1 MKELLLYTI
10 ADRGGLLLM
19 SDRQYVILNAS
30 DVSSVNFDDVL
41 ETSGDTLRYN
51 VAGDETFVKYEG
63 PKPRCLYG
71 KDTLSHSAMLTVLSG
86 EAWTETMEEE

>member
-1 MKELLLYTI
+1 
-10 ADRGGLLLM
+10 M
-19 SDRQYVILNAS
+19 SDRQYVIINAA

-71 KDTLSHSAMLTVLSG
+71 KDTLSHSAILTVLSG
-86 EAWTETMEEE
+86 EAWTETIEEL

>member
-1 MKELLLYTI
+1 
-10 ADRGGLLLM
+10 M
-19 SDRQYVILNAS
+19 SDRQYVILNAA

-51 VAGDETFVKYEG
+51 LAGDETFVKYEG

-86 EAWTETMEEE
+86 EAWTETMEEEL

>member
-1 MKELLLYTI
+1 MN
-10 ADRGGLLLM
+10 
-19 SDRQYVILNAS
+19 DRQYVILNAS

>member
-1 MKELLLYTI
+1 
-10 ADRGGLLLM
+10 M
-19 SDRQYVILNAS
+19 SDRQYVIINAT
-30 DVSSVNFDDVL
+30 DVSSVNFDAVL

-71 KDTLSHSAMLTVLSG
+71 KDTLSHSAMLTVLAG
-86 EAWTETMEEE
+86 ESWTTPMEEL

>member
-1 MKELLLYTI
+1 
-10 ADRGGLLLM
+10 M
-19 SDRQYVILNAS
+19 SDRQYVIINAA
-30 DVSSVNFDDVL
+30 DVSSVNFDEVL
-41 ETSGDTLRYN
+41 ETLGDTLRYN

-63 PKPRCLYG
+63 AKPRCLYG

>member
-1 MKELLLYTI
+1 
-10 ADRGGLLLM
+10 M
-19 SDRQYVILNAS
+19 SDRQYVIINAA
-30 DVSSVNFDDVL
+30 DVSTVNFDDVL

-71 KDTLSHSAMLTVLSG
+71 KDTLSHSAMLTVLADES
-86 EAWTETMEEE
+86 WTAPMEEEL

>member
-1 MKELLLYTI
+1 
-10 ADRGGLLLM
+10 M
-19 SDRQYVILNAS
+19 SDRQYVILNAA

-51 VAGDETFVKYEG
+51 LAGDETFVKYEG

>member
-1 MKELLLYTI
+1 
-10 ADRGGLLLM
+10 M
-19 SDRQYVILNAS
+19 SDRQYVIINAA

-71 KDTLSHSAMLTVLSG
+71 KDTLSHSAMLTVLAG
-86 EAWTETMEEE
+86 EAWTSQEEI

>member
-1 MKELLLYTI
+1 
-10 ADRGGLLLM
+10 M
-19 SDRQYVILNAS
+19 SDRQYVIINAS
-30 DVSSVNFDDVL
+30 DVLSVNFDDVL

-86 EAWTETMEEE
+86 EAWTQPMEEE

>member
-1 MKELLLYTI
+1 
-10 ADRGGLLLM
+10 M

-51 VAGDETFVKYEG
+51 LAGDETFVKYEG

>member
-1 MKELLLYTI
+1 
-10 ADRGGLLLM
+10 M
-19 SDRQYVILNAS
+19 SDRQYVIINAS

-71 KDTLSHSAMLTVLSG
+71 KDTLSHSAMLTVLADES
-86 EAWTETMEEE
+86 WTETIEE

>member
-1 MKELLLYTI
+1 
-10 ADRGGLLLM
+10 M

-51 VAGDETFVKYEG
+51 LAGDETFVKYEG

-86 EAWTETMEEE
+86 EAWTQPMEEL

>member
-1 MKELLLYTI
+1 
-10 ADRGGLLLM
+10 M
-19 SDRQYVILNAS
+19 SDRQYVIINSA
-30 DVSSVNFDDVL
+30 DVSSVNFEDVL
-41 ETSGDTLRYN
+41 ETSSDTLRYN

-71 KDTLSHSAMLTVLSG
+71 KDTLSYSAMLTVLSG

>member
-1 MKELLLYTI
+1 
-10 ADRGGLLLM
+10 M
-19 SDRQYVILNAS
+19 SDRQYVIINAS

-41 ETSGDTLRYN
+41 ETSEDTLRYN

>member
-1 MKELLLYTI
+1 
-10 ADRGGLLLM
+10 M
-19 SDRQYVILNAS
+19 SDRQYVIINAA

-41 ETSGDTLRYN
+41 ETSADTLRYN
-51 VAGDETFVKYEG
+51 VQGDETFVKYEG

>member
-1 MKELLLYTI
+1 M
-10 ADRGGLLLM
+10 
-19 SDRQYVILNAS
+19 
-30 DVSSVNFDDVL
+30 L

-86 EAWTETMEEE
+86 EAWTQPMEEE

>member
-1 MKELLLYTI
+1 
-10 ADRGGLLLM
+10 M
-19 SDRQYVILNAS
+19 SDRQYVIINAA

-41 ETSGDTLRYN
+41 ETSSDTLRYN

-71 KDTLSHSAMLTVLSG
+71 KDTLSHSAMLTVLADES
-86 EAWTETMEEE
+86 WTAPLEEE

>member
-1 MKELLLYTI
+1 
-10 ADRGGLLLM
+10 M
-19 SDRQYVILNAS
+19 SDRQYVIINAA

-86 EAWTETMEEE
+86 EAWTETMEEI